1 MMSSHPGLLFVTSRV
16 KDPSQTSDEQFNRM
30 YDEEHLPD
38 VLNYKH
44 KVTDLALRYKNTNQ
58 ESDRAYLA
66 LYPLDDIEFFASGT
80 LEKLTEDTRHSRTFG
95 GEDILNLVHFEPR
108 PYEKIQTFEGYSP
121 SSNGEDAEKHQHART
136 LTCVAMEPAEDGD
149 DDFDEWYRKQHLD
162 MLSMCRGYRRTT
174 RYKRIDGVKPRYL
187 ALHEWSF
194 PPAEMPVEQI
204 KQVTSTEWSKKII
217 GSATVFERDVFELIQ
232 AQGDL
237 EKEL

>member
-1 MMSSHPGLLFVTSRV
+1 MSTQPGLLFVASRI
-16 KDPSQTSDEQFNRM
+16 KDTTKTSDEQFNRM

-44 KVTDLALRYKNTNQ
+44 KVSDLALRYRNTNA
-58 ESDRAYLA
+58 ESERPYLA
-66 LYPLDDIEFFASGT
+66 LYPLEDVGFFASGT
-80 LEKLTEDTRHSRTFG
+80 LEKFTEDTHRSRTFG
-95 GEDILNLVHFEPR
+95 GEDILNFVHFEPR
-108 PYEKIQTFEGYSP
+108 PYEKIQTFTGYAGTDGSD
-121 SSNGEDAEKHQHART
+121 GKGRART
-136 LTCVAMEPAEDGD
+136 LTCVAMEPAEGEDE
-149 DDFDEWYRKQHLD
+149 DFDEWYRKQHLD
-162 MLSMCRGYRRTT
+162 ILSMCRGYRRTT

-194 PPAEMPVEQI
+194 APADMPVEQI
-204 KQVTSTEWSKKII
+204 KQVASTEWSKKVV